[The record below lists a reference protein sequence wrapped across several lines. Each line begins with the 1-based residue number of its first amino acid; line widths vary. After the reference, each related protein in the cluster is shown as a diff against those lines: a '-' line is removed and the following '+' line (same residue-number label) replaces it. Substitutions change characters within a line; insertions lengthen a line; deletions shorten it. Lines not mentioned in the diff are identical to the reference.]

1 MEQWAPRRAKLGLL
15 DGRRGGEAVAL
26 RRHVT
31 GLNAW
36 TIIGAPGSQY
46 FPAYYFVDEQF
57 FAVEAAEMIARRR
70 DTFFDDLSNTRR
82 FLKASSIPPIRKSF
96 LKFIFFFLGLLN
108 FNNEICMML
117 SKEYLYSF

>member
-1 MEQWAPRRAKLGLL
+1 
-15 DGRRGGEAVAL
+15 
-26 RRHVT
+26 
-31 GLNAW
+31 
-36 TIIGAPGSQY
+36 
-46 FPAYYFVDEQF
+46 
-57 FAVEAAEMIARRR
+57 MIARRR